1 MGLFGSDV
9 PPYEKAKEKVN
20 QISSKLR
27 SESRILDRQIRQI
40 EREEQKT
47 IIMIKNAAKKNQID
61 VCKIAA
67 KSLVHSKKQKARI
80 YASKAQMNSV
90 IMQMKNQLGQMKI
103 AGAMKSSTEVMKA
116 MSNLMKLPE
125 MQKTMQEMS
134 KEMMKMGIIDELI
147 NETVD
152 SVLDDD
158 DIDRVAD
165 EEVDKI
171 ILEIT
176 QGKLKDAPDVQKSL
190 PVHEAVADVSDDDL
204 EEQDEISKRLDAL
217 RS

>member
-1 MGLFGSDV
+1 
-9 PPYEKAKEKVN
+9 
-20 QISSKLR
+20 
-27 SESRILDRQIRQI
+27 
-40 EREEQKT
+40 
-47 IIMIKNAAKKNQID
+47 
-61 VCKIAA
+61 
-67 KSLVHSKKQKARI
+67 
-80 YASKAQMNSV
+80 MNSV

-103 AGAMKSSTEVMKA
+103 AGSMKSSTEVMKA
-116 MSNLMKLPE
+116 MSSLMKLPE
-125 MQKTMQEMS
+125 LQKTMQEMS

-165 EEVDKI
+165 EEVEKI

-176 QGKLKDAPDVQKSL
+176 QGKLKEAPDVQNSL
-190 PVHEAVADVSDDDL
+190 LVNEAAASDLQGDEL
-204 EEQDEISKRLDAL
+204 EDQEDIVKRLDAL